1 MKSFF
6 TIIGLYLLVLGLLP
20 CSDVQACGDAVKTE
34 VSATQNHEEHQQ
46 HPEACSPFCICACCA
61 STSFSVAAA
70 RTIELQLP
78 FQQELYS
85 FYNNDL
91 LAEMHSPI
99 WQPPRLS

>member
-20 CSDVQACGDAVKTE
+20 CSDVQDCGQDVKTE
-34 VSATQNHEEHQQ
+34 VTAAQNHEDHEQ

-61 STSFSVAAA
+61 TSSFSASVS
-70 RTIELQLP
+70 RTIEFQIP
-78 FQQELYS
+78 FQQELS
-85 FYNNDL
+85 AFYNNNL